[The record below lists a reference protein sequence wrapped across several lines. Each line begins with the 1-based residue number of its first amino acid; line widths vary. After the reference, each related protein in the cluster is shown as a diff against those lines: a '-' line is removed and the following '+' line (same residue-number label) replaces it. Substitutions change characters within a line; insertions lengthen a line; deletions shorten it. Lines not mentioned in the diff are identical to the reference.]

1 MVAATMTPLNRT
13 SEVLDDA
20 DMVPRLSPP
29 SRRVHTRVPRIVL
42 AEDDLE
48 LRSLL
53 AETLRGDG
61 YEVIEVTDGIHLRER
76 LAYSQLFFEDRFD
89 FDLIVSDIRMP
100 GLNGFEALGA
110 MTANQSFPPVI
121 LITAFGD
128 QQTFLRASRL
138 GAVAFFDK
146 PIDFDKFRAFVAEL
160 LPPGSERSCEKT
172 PDETKWNP
180 EVTDEQ

>member
-1 MVAATMTPLNRT
+1 MVAASMTALNK
-13 SEVLDDA
+13 EIDELGDH
-20 DMVPRLSPP
+20 DMVPHLASS
-29 SRRVHTRVPRIVL
+29 SRRVATRVPRIVL

-48 LRSLL
+48 LRTLL
-53 AETLRGDG
+53 AETLRSDG

-76 LAYSQLFFEDRFD
+76 LAYSRLFFEDRFD

-100 GLNGFEALGA
+100 GLNGFEALGG
-110 MTANQSFPPVI
+110 MTAHESFPPVI

-128 QQTFLRASRL
+128 QQTFLRASRF

-160 LPPGSERSCEKT
+160 LPRRTESNGAKAAN
-172 PDETKWNP
+172 ETKWNP
-180 EVTDEQ
+180 E